1 MNVMSAHRT
10 HTDALPSNT
19 SPIPPVLAGW
29 LSVFRDCFTAPVWRH
44 VLVLV
49 AGAVLAPGK
58 RTVSQAL
65 RVMGLASSPGFGR
78 YHEVLNRAR
87 WNSRAVAR
95 KLLAQVLDVFLP
107 TGDVVIGIDDTIERR
122 WGAKIKARG
131 IYRDP
136 VRSSHGHFVKASG
149 LRWLSL
155 MVIVPIPWASRRWAL
170 PFLTVLAPSQRWSD
184 ARRRRHK
191 KLTDWARQAILQTKR
206 WLPQRRIVVVADS
219 GFAALDL
226 IAAVR
231 RHVCLITRLRL
242 DASLFKPA
250 PPRRPGRLGRPPL
263 KGPRVPK
270 LTQILADPRTVWSLI
285 TLHEWYGGQQRT
297 LEIVSGTAV
306 WYHNGLPPAP
316 IRWVLVRDPTGERAP
331 QAFLATDT
339 KASPAQIL
347 GWFVSRWRL
356 ETTFQEVRAHLGV
369 ETQRQ
374 WSDLAIARTT
384 PALLGLFSLITIWA
398 NRLFATSSRA
408 ARPRIAAWYGK
419 TELTFSDAIATVRR
433 LLWCPLDLSTSRD
446 DTELVE
452 IPVGLLKRLAET
464 LSYAA

>member
-1 MNVMSAHRT
+1 MCESRRSGDRCTRKGVIERVAAVAALGDDGASWEMEAFDTLENVVGHRAQDTRLHVRAPPLRNADHAFAALAARLWLDSMNATSAHCT
-10 HTDALPSNT
+10 HTDAPPSDT

-29 LSVFRDCFTAPVWRH
+29 LSAFRDCFTAPVWRH

-49 AGAVLAPGK
+49 AGVVLAPGK

-95 KLLAQVLDVFLP
+95 RLLAQVLDVFLP
-107 TGDVVIGIDDTIERR
+107 AGDVVIGIDDTIERR

-184 ARRRRHK
+184 ARHRRHK

-219 GFAALDL
+219 GFASLDL
-226 IAAVR
+226 IAAVH

-242 DASLFKPA
+242 DASLFEPA
-250 PPRRPGRLGRPPL
+250 PPPRPGRLGRPPL

-270 LTQILADPRTVWSLI
+270 LTQILTRIIHRTARNRPRPPNTWARDFIAKNFIKQPILI
-285 TLHEWYGGQQRT
+285 VVND
-297 LEIVSGTAV
+297 I
-306 WYHNGLPPAP
+306 NGL
-316 IRWVLVRDPTGERAP
+316 
-331 QAFLATDT
+331 
-339 KASPAQIL
+339 
-347 GWFVSRWRL
+347 
-356 ETTFQEVRAHLGV
+356 
-369 ETQRQ
+369 
-374 WSDLAIARTT
+374 DLIAR
-384 PALLGLFSLITIWA
+384 FS
-398 NRLFATSSRA
+398 
-408 ARPRIAAWYGK
+408 
-419 TELTFSDAIATVRR
+419 
-433 LLWCPLDLSTSRD
+433 
-446 DTELVE
+446 
-452 IPVGLLKRLAET
+452 
-464 LSYAA
+464 